1 MNRLKLSPTS
11 HRIRLCLLLFV
22 MPLLLA
28 AQKKLSGSVVD
39 AVSGERLSFVMFY
52 LASGRG
58 TLSNFDGDFM
68 LEIMPDDSVTI
79 THVGY
84 EKIRMK
90 ADLLPRIVR
99 LKPMATQ
106 MAEVVVRPIDC
117 DAILKKVIER
127 LKKEHKD
134 NSDKMS
140 NYFMRTAYWDDR
152 GKELVE
158 AFADAFSAVNVSQL
172 SINSGI
178 KSVETADGTNR
189 KEVISTNVHKI
200 LEAGPMTF
208 DSRFWE
214 IKVVPLNDFKKVRK
228 LYDATAVRMD
238 DESGESLYRIN
249 MKFCGVWPD
258 EADEKKK
265 ENKHLTR
272 AELNAIYRQRQ
283 RNRPP
288 LLEGTLYIRQS
299 DYALMRFDGQMMGQF
314 MKAHN
319 VRDTLHLDIHIQY
332 AHDRGFTEVSH
343 IAAEGRHPWM
353 RFRSLL
359 FNLHDKVDIH
369 QGTVVRGNLLNAIQE
384 AGYDSELWE
393 KYDIVRRTKEEEEIA
408 FGKAKTSPTS
418 DKEPEV
424 QNH

>member
-1 MNRLKLSPTS
+1 MKRPLLSPAL
-11 HRIRLCLLLFV
+11 HRIGLCLLLSV

-39 AVSGERLSFVMFY
+39 AVTGERLSFVMFY

-68 LEIMPDDSVTI
+68 LEIMPEDSVTI

-99 LKPMATQ
+99 LKPMTTQ
-106 MAEVVVRPIDC
+106 MAEVVVRPIDS

-178 KSVETADGTNR
+178 KSVETADSTNR
-189 KEVISTNVHKI
+189 KEIISTNVHKI

-228 LYDATAVRMD
+228 LYDATAVRMN

-265 ENKHLTR
+265 ENK
-272 AELNAIYRQRQ
+272 Q
-283 RNRPP
+283 
-288 LLEGTLYIRQS
+288 
-299 DYALMRFDGQMMGQF
+299 
-314 MKAHN
+314 
-319 VRDTLHLDIHIQY
+319 
-332 AHDRGFTEVSH
+332 
-343 IAAEGRHPWM
+343 
-353 RFRSLL
+353 
-359 FNLHDKVDIH
+359 
-369 QGTVVRGNLLNAIQE
+369 
-384 AGYDSELWE
+384 
-393 KYDIVRRTKEEEEIA
+393 
-408 FGKAKTSPTS
+408 
-418 DKEPEV
+418 
-424 QNH
+424 

>member
-1 MNRLKLSPTS
+1 
-11 HRIRLCLLLFV
+11 
-22 MPLLLA
+22 
-28 AQKKLSGSVVD
+28 
-39 AVSGERLSFVMFY
+39 
-52 LASGRG
+52 
-58 TLSNFDGDFM
+58 
-68 LEIMPDDSVTI
+68 
-79 THVGY
+79 
-84 EKIRMK
+84 
-90 ADLLPRIVR
+90 
-99 LKPMATQ
+99 
-106 MAEVVVRPIDC
+106 
-117 DAILKKVIER
+117 
-127 LKKEHKD
+127 
-134 NSDKMS
+134 
-140 NYFMRTAYWDDR
+140 
-152 GKELVE
+152 
-158 AFADAFSAVNVSQL
+158 
-172 SINSGI
+172 
-178 KSVETADGTNR
+178 
-189 KEVISTNVHKI
+189 
-200 LEAGPMTF
+200 MTF

-384 AGYDSELWE
+384 AGYDSELWK

-408 FGKAKTSPTS
+408 FGKAQDSPTPDEES
-418 DKEPEV
+418 DSQK
-424 QNH
+424 Q